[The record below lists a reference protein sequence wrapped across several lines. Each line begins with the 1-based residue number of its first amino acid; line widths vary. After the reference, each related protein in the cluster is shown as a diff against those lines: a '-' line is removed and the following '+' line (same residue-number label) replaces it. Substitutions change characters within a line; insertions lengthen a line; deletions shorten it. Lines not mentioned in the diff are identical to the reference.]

1 MIFGKTDW
9 FSIITGC
16 FLLLMV
22 AAPAS
27 ASPFPVVIRGTIL
40 EMNETDQT
48 LLLQADCEHAWCQVN
63 VTGMYTGR
71 IPGTAVLS
79 TLNTGEM
86 VEAVFNAWYMDLH
99 DPSTG
104 YVNPSDDIRDIRRWG
119 AIQKLAYGNNTSEFK
134 GTDLFGDP
142 VYLAAPLASGYSVA
156 YDLRGPPPQEY
167 DFRITPPGNPR
178 EYHTE
183 EICGGCRNMDAQG
196 GGSVQLYGPFRQF
209 FCFRHICRG
218 IQT

>member
-104 YVNPSDDIRDIRRWG
+104 YVESNRMISGISGDGGPSRNWPMGTTRQNLRER
-119 AIQKLAYGNNTSEFK
+119 TSLVILYTSQLLWRA
-134 GTDLFGDP
+134 GI
-142 VYLAAPLASGYSVA
+142 PLRMISAVLHHRNMTSG
-156 YDLRGPPPQEY
+156 LH
-167 DFRITPPGNPR
+167 PR
-178 EYHTE
+178 EP
-183 EICGGCRNMDAQG
+183 
-196 GGSVQLYGPFRQF
+196 S
-209 FCFRHICRG
+209 
-218 IQT
+218 